1 MGIAR
6 LKAAK
11 VPSLVAVKRVVRLDA
26 ARVASLSR
34 GVAALD
40 SSFAYADYRTA
51 DDGDWSDASMWEI
64 NYGLGWFPAKSFP
77 GSNPNTRNVTISHA
91 LSMDLSPDYA
101 MHDFT
106 IDGAIDDGGY
116 ALQISGDIS
125 CSGTLT
131 MSGELILSGSE
142 DQSID
147 FGAQTINDLTI
158 SKNAGSVTLTTDTT
172 MDGDLSVEAGTLVNN
187 DIVFTINGV
196 SVISGGVFDSN
207 TTSNDYY
214 NVFGGGL
221 TLSGGTFNA
230 GAGANIFGADFTKSG
245 GTLNA
250 ETAIFDMPDT
260 ITMTLNADQ
269 TFDRL
274 SYGSSSSSGARTLT
288 IIGTGGTRTVTIAT
302 SVERYARSQ
311 GLILS
316 SAVLAYA
323 AGATLYYSPSGVA
336 MTADADEWPVSG
348 GPDNV
353 KFTGSHN
360 LTVPFARTTV
370 SFECDG
376 TTSKTITLSGT
387 LTTTNLYR
395 RGTVGGTI
403 SGTIV
408 YTSES
413 TLMYYAGD
421 TIIGDEWPATNG
433 PESCVVNLTTSS
445 NRCESSPAAP
455 GITRTLTKDF
465 TGAEGILDMG
475 GNDANGILYVEGVVD
490 QQSGFSLEDTEINP
504 VSFDFLNCVAFDGSN
519 DHIKRVA
526 TGETTFDSKTQLEIA
541 MWFYIPSSASSEIRI
556 LWWYGNNA
564 TRDLI
569 VLAEAKSGSNWQM
582 SLYCHPNNATYRTAK
597 TGFIATV
604 DTWHL
609 MIWTFNGAGATDSDK
624 VKCKIDDVS
633 QSLTFAGGGFPTA
646 LPLFSGGGTI
656 RKTFGA
662 NFTWTTQFFL
672 GRIDHA
678 AFYFGVWDDTTKTA
692 LYNSGNGADYSLYD
706 LLYKFDGTGTDTTL
720 DDEGALNRDMT
731 LTNFSFDGS
740 TSGWRTHV

>member
-1 MGIAR
+1 MFSLR
-6 LKAAK
+6 SSQ
-11 VPSLVAVKRVVRLDA
+11 VESLVGDSPVERLVGNDRVEALVTRDAVVP
-26 ARVASLSR
+26 
-34 GVAALD
+34 
-40 SSFAYADYRTA
+40 AYAYYRSAQDGVWSDYDTWEVN
-51 DDGDWSDASMWEI
+51 DGDGVNW
-64 NYGLGWFPAKSFP
+64 YPANSYP
-77 GSNPNTRNVTISHA
+77 GQHGNTQDVSITHNVT
-91 LSMDLSPDYA
+91 MDVSPANA
-101 MHDFT
+101 MHDVT

-116 ALQISGDIS
+116 TLRISGDIS

-131 MSGELILSGSE
+131 MSGELVLSGSE

-147 FGAQTINDLTI
+147 FGAQTINDLTVNK
-158 SKNAGSVTLTTDTT
+158 SAGTATLTTDTT

-274 SYGSSSSSGARTLT
+274 SYGSSLLSGARTLT
-288 IIGTGGTRTVTIAT
+288 IIGSGGTRTVTIAT

-455 GITRTLTKDF
+455 GITRTLTKNF

-504 VSFDFLNCVAFDGSN
+504 VSFDFLNCLAFAGDN
-519 DHIKRVA
+519 DYCLRTA
-526 TGETTFDSKTQLEIA
+526 TGETTFDSKTQLSIG
-541 MWFYIPSSASSEIRI
+541 MWIFIPTGTAANKI
-556 LWWYGNNA
+556 LWWYGNNSN
-564 TRDLI
+564 RDLI
-569 VLAEAKSGSNWQM
+569 VYNEAKSGSLHQIA
-582 SLYCHPNNATYRTAK
+582 LYCHPNNSTYRTAK
-597 TGFIATV
+597 TGYVVTENA
-604 DTWHL
+604 WHFVVF
-609 MIWTFNGAGATDSDK
+609 TYDGAGATDADK
-624 VKCKIDDVS
+624 VKCKIDDAS

-646 LPLFSGGGTI
+646 LPVFSTGGTTRMI
-656 RKTFGA
+656 FGA
-662 NFTWTTQFFL
+662 GWGLSTQL
-672 GRIDHA
+672 WAGRIDHA

-706 LLYKFDGTGTDTTL
+706 LLYKFDGTGTSTTL
-720 DDEGALNRDMT
+720 DDEGALNGDMT